1 MKRRIL
7 AAVLLLLS
15 LLSCAAA
22 AQELPGVECFSPGL
36 VRLSEIEAKAPAM
49 IAEAENV
56 NVVRAGFARDL
67 SVLSGMLEGM
77 TIRYEA
83 APGGEL
89 LSFVRDGETL
99 GVYDLPKDGQASDA
113 DALLGALAGR
123 AVLERVQLEEIAG
136 WLEGLSAGDELLLGF
151 SVAEPFVLRRTRSD
165 DGTRLTRIDFEAGG
179 IARGDEAA
187 WQVTGFMRQPA
198 GRAPKDTF
206 ELVIKQDE
214 KNFMELSY
222 SSTRSSEITKKN
234 AAGTARV
241 TSSVKA
247 AGKLAG
253 SGISSRLSVTTKNA
267 WTADGE
273 NLNEKITV
281 TATLNHQDNTPGRRM
296 QRLNAVEAETK
307 HVIGLAT
314 REGDDDAVEL
324 SDQLT
329 LTLKLDGNTYAEGG
343 MDVGMRVGGE
353 ASLPDAEAR
362 AWDEEA
368 VRELAA
374 AVYAQLDA
382 DVKEKIQTGLNDL

>member
-1 MKRRIL
+1 MKRHIF
-7 AAVLLLLS
+7 AAVLAVMLLLAG
-15 LLSCAAA
+15 AAC

-36 VRLSEIEAKAPAM
+36 VRLSEIEANEPA
-49 IAEAENV
+49 IAAEAENV
-56 NVVRAGFARDL
+56 SIAHAAFARDL
-67 SVLSGMLEGM
+67 SVLAGMLDGM

-83 APGGEL
+83 AQGAER
-89 LSFVRDGETL
+89 LSFVRGGETV
-99 GVYDLPKDGQASDA
+99 GAYDLTEGEASGMDA
-113 DALLGALAGR
+113 VLNALCGR
-123 AVLERVQLEEIAG
+123 AILERVPLEDIAG
-136 WLEGLSAGDELLLGF
+136 WLEGLAEGAPLLFGF
-151 SVAEPFVLRRTRSD
+151 SVAERFGLERTRSD
-165 DGTRLTRIDFEAGG
+165 DGTRLTRIDFKSGS
-179 IARGDEAA
+179 IAREGEAA

-253 SGISSRLSVTTKNA
+253 SGISSRLNVTTKNA

-273 NLNEKITV
+273 KLNEKITV
-281 TATLNHQDNTPGRRM
+281 TATLNHQDNRPGRRM

-307 HVIGLAT
+307 HIVAVST
-314 REGDDDAVEL
+314 HADERDAVEL
-324 SDQLT
+324 SDRLT

-343 MDVGMRVGGE
+343 MDVAMQVGGE
-353 ASLPDAEAR
+353 APAMDGEVR
-362 AWDEEA
+362 MWDEDA
-368 VRELAA
+368 VRDLAA
-374 AVYAQLDA
+374 AVYAQLD
-382 DVKEKIQTGLNDL
+382 DGVKEKIQAGVTGL